1 MQKTGIKVHT
11 FQQVESYGAAHPVNH
26 VPPQPDD
33 IAVISYT
40 SGTTGNPKGVM
51 LTHKNFVADATGA
64 MYSKFKNVSSRILS
78 FLNFSRSTPS
88 IKHSFLNLLH
98 MLPRPFHSEDVWF
111 SYSGFRINPQNP
123 VHSETSLILKL
134 KCTLERH

>member
-64 MYSKFKNVSSRILS
+64 MYSKFMNVSSSILS
-78 FLNFSRSTPS
+78 SPIFSEYS
-88 IKHSFLNLLH
+88 IDNPFIIEPTAYAAAT
-98 MLPRPFHSEDVWF
+98 LPLRGRLVQLQRF
-111 SYSGFRINPQNP
+111 
-123 VHSETSLILKL
+123 
-134 KCTLERH
+134 